1 MRRAL
6 SRGII
11 EVPNSADAH
20 AALDNL
26 NARLLRLESVHQPQG
41 DKPPSD
47 DATLMHFVRYGAAL
61 LNVTDAHPL
70 SDSPPLKQETLSYE
84 KLRLLVDEL
93 CQWLQLLKL
102 EPRQVFLL
110 EDFDS
115 QIIGRAVALQLGVGF
130 EIVDGE
136 SYARSKS
143 LIVSADGR
151 HLTVSALRAV
161 FPGQVLYALNLHPE
175 TGSIVPDVAS
185 LIQSEFVLP
194 WQEQRLSARKIAG
207 VVERIAN
214 APLQAS
220 PGDWPAR
227 LEFYRAR
234 RAQLTAGN
242 SIFHR
247 STMLPEIG

>member
-6 SRGII
+6 GRGIV

-26 NARLLRLESVHQPQG
+26 NARLLRLESVRQPKS
-41 DKPPSD
+41 DEPPQD

-61 LNVTDAHPL
+61 LNAPDAYFA
-70 SDSPPLKQETLSYE
+70 SSGVKDETLSYE
-84 KLRLLVDEL
+84 DLRLLVDEL
-93 CQWLQLLKL
+93 CQWLQALKL
-102 EPRQVFLL
+102 MPRRVFST

-115 QIIGRAVALQLGVGF
+115 QIIGRAVALQLEVSF

-136 SYARSKS
+136 GYARSKS

-151 HLTVSALRAV
+151 HLTASALRAV
-161 FPGQVLYALNLHPE
+161 FPGQALYALNLHQE
-175 TGSIVPDVAS
+175 IGSIAPDVAS
-185 LIQSEFVLP
+185 LTQTKIVLP
-194 WQEQRLSARKIAG
+194 WHDQRLSARKIAG
-207 VVERIAN
+207 VAERIFN
-214 APLQAS
+214 APLRAS
-220 PGDWPAR
+220 SSDWPAR
-227 LEFYRAR
+227 VEFYRAR

-247 STMLPEIG
+247 APILPEIG